1 MIKIIKWLVVTLLV
15 LLLLIIGLVYALTFH
30 PKDRQAAA
38 LSCPADTP
46 LYSEDKALR
55 VVSYNVQYM
64 AGKDYVFFYDLLDN
78 SGPDTK
84 PSREAVVET
93 LDGIAELLVEL
104 DADVLLL
111 QELHENHITTDYQ
124 NQTDELLERLGDRYP
139 CYAEA
144 FYWKAGFVPIP
155 EVMGSVGMKL
165 VTFSKYRLEEAER
178 VQLSL
183 IPSDPVTQ
191 AFNLKRAI
199 LTTSLPTQN
208 GNSWHLMNTHL
219 DAFSQG
225 TDTMTRQVEE
235 VNALIQEKG
244 TAPWL
249 IGGDYN
255 LLAEGQY
262 ERLDDSQRAYYNPQT
277 ELTLLHEK
285 YPSIPSLANI
295 QGDEPQRW
303 YTHFPNDPAVGEP
316 DRTID
321 YIFYSPQLETQN
333 EQVIFGRALELSD
346 HLPIVGDFKL
356 RDE

>member
-1 MIKIIKWLVVTLLV
+1 MIKIIKWLLVTVLV
-15 LLLLIIGLVYALTFH
+15 LVFLITGLVYSLTYH
-30 PKDRQAAA
+30 PKDRQPAA
-38 LSCPADTP
+38 LTCPADSP
-46 LYSEDKALR
+46 LFDDEEALR

-93 LDGIAELLVEL
+93 LDGIADLLVKL

-111 QELHENHITTDYQ
+111 QELHEDHITTDYQ
-124 NQTDELLERLGDRYP
+124 NQTEELLERLGERYP

-155 EVMGSVGMKL
+155 EIMGSVGMKL
-165 VTFSKYRLEEAER
+165 VTFSKYRLVEAER

-199 LTTSLPTQN
+199 LTTELPTES
-208 GNSWHLMNTHL
+208 GNTWHLMNTHL

-235 VNALIQEKG
+235 VNALVKEKG
-244 TAPWL
+244 NEPWV

-255 LLAEGQY
+255 LLAQGQY
-262 ERLDDSQRAYYNPQT
+262 ELLDASQRDYYNPET
-277 ELTLLHEK
+277 ELTLLHNN

-295 QGDEPQRW
+295 QSDPERW
-303 YTHFPNDPAVGEP
+303 YTHYPNDPAVDGP

-321 YIFYSPQLETQN
+321 YIFYSPTLETQN
-333 EQVIFGRALELSD
+333 EAVIFGTALELSD
-346 HLPIVGDFKL
+346 HLPILGDFNL